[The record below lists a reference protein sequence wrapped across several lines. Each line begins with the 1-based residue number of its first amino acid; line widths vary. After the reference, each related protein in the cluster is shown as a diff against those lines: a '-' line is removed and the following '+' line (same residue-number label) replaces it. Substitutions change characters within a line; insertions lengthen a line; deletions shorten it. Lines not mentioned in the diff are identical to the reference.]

1 MKTLVKKEANGAI
14 NDKELYDFIRQA
26 VAEYTKG
33 RNVKKVLIIPPDFT
47 RFYSMAGKIT
57 SMLYDQMSKS
67 CIIDILPALGTHMP
81 MTDKEIDDMFP
92 SVPHDRFIV
101 HNWKT
106 DVMKIGEVP
115 GEYVKE
121 VSSGLVDEK
130 IDVEVNRLL
139 MDPSYDLII
148 SVGQVVPHEVVG
160 MANYSKNIFVGIG
173 GSAMINKSHMLGA
186 FYGME
191 RLMGRDHSPVRKVF
205 DYAQGKYLKDLP
217 LVFILTVTTQNCS
230 TADIHGVYAGDTR
243 EPFELALSE
252 SQKRN
257 FTFLDDEPK
266 KIVVYLDE
274 REFKSTWVGNKAI
287 YRTRMAIADKGE
299 LIILAPGVRK
309 FGEDSEN
316 DRLIRKYGYI
326 GRENILE
333 KVAKNDDLK
342 HNMSVTAHIIHGSS
356 DGRFSICYAVR
367 HLTREEV
374 EKANFKYLDYDETV
388 KKYDPSKLKEGYN
401 IVNGEKIYYISNPAL
416 GLWSSRNKF
425 FK

>member
-1 MKTLVKKEANGAI
+1 MKTLVKRETNGPVS
-14 NDKELYDFIRQA
+14 DKELYDFIRHV
-26 VAEYTKG
+26 VAEYSKG

-57 SMLYDQMSKS
+57 SMLYDQMNGS
-67 CIIDILPALGTHMP
+67 CIVDILPALGTHMP

-115 GEYVKE
+115 GEYIKE

-217 LVFILTVTTQNCS
+217 LMFIFTVTTQNCS

-243 EPFELALSE
+243 EPFELALTE
-252 SQKRN
+252 SQQRN

-266 KIVVYLDE
+266 KIVVYLDA

-326 GRENILE
+326 GRENILA

-342 HNMSVTAHIIHGSS
+342 NNMSVTAHIIHGSS
-356 DGRFSICYAVR
+356 DGRFSISYAVR

-374 EKANFKYLDYDETV
+374 EKVGFKYLDYDETV
-388 KKYDPSKLKEGYN
+388 KKYDPSRLKEGYN
-401 IVNGEKIYYISNPAL
+401 TVGKEKIYYISNPAL
-416 GLWSSRNKF
+416 GLWSSRSKF